1 MSTQEDVLTMSRD
14 GIASAQVEGI
24 RKTAIHCYEDIPF
37 YHKSFDEAGF
47 DPYEQKLLG
56 ITAMQKQL
64 GKKRFDELLSGLV
77 IKPTGKPV
85 LAPASDKRAEYKS
98 AADDFDMED

>member
-37 YHKSFDEAGF
+37 YHKSFDGAGF
-47 DPYEQKLLG
+47 DPYAIRDLDDIG
-56 ITAMQKQL
+56 RAPFVTKQDL
-64 GKKRFDELLSGLV
+64 RDNY
-77 IKPTGKPV
+77 P
-85 LAPASDKRAEYKS
+85 
-98 AADDFDMED
+98 